1 MSFTDW
7 LAKTLRLA
15 SRTCRLAPR
24 PASKRRARSC
34 QRTFAPTLE
43 GLEDRCV
50 LSSLDSLYIGNGID
64 KTVMKFDLDTGQQVP
79 FVSSGSGGLIG
90 PRGMIFDEN
99 HDLLVANQTNG
110 SQGTPGAIGNVLR
123 FDGQT
128 GAFLNTAVAS
138 TLVPSTGAHIPFD
151 PRGIVEGPK
160 VAGDDTVFVG
170 DVGDQGN
177 FFRTGQA
184 GRVSQFDETTGAWLR
199 DLVPPASGPNAT
211 LFPFNTTN
219 GPRGL
224 VIGPDGNLYVS
235 VRTSLGLG
243 GAVMRFDPVSGAFL
257 GDFVTD
263 VYDPTTNPRPLL
275 NRPEGLVFGPDGNLY
290 ITSFRTNSSD
300 TDKILEFN
308 GTTGK
313 YISKVDEDQVGQPR
327 AYAQAVLFGPNG
339 KLFAPIANDSPDYT
353 SPYTGEVRRY
363 DVSPG
368 AFTGTGTF
376 DTFIPPISQTHAGP
390 GAATIYLT
398 FGNTDP
404 ATLAYRTPSL
414 TVDKTS
420 LGLGTS
426 TYGTAG
432 TTATYSISGN
442 ALTDNVLITA
452 PAGVELSPDGTTWS
466 GSLTLT
472 PTTPTLAGTTI
483 DVRISA
489 AAYAGNL
496 GGVIQVTSAG
506 AKELDVSLSGAIN
519 PATLTITPDA
529 NQSKTYGDAVPTLT
543 YTASGFVNNEP
554 STTLAGSLGTTAT
567 SGSSVGNYAFTTDA
581 LTAGPNYTVVLAA
594 TAPTFAVTPATPTV
608 QVTDAGGTYN
618 QSPFAATA
626 TVAGVDQVAGP
637 SLENIAPTLTYYV
650 GKTANGTSLGAAPFL
665 PGTYTVVAAF
675 AGSPDYTSA
684 SATTT
689 FTITTPTSSIRAPAV
704 GVPGQPLTYSL
715 AVNGPT
721 QGIAFNIDYGD
732 GTSLM
737 TSPGGPTIKL
747 DHIYTV
753 PGSFTILVT
762 ATDKHGVVSQQATQS
777 VKIST
782 VAMEPD
788 PSGGTALAVGG
799 NIAGGDAI
807 SVSATDTTGSVL
819 DVTINKTDYGTF
831 KVTGHVFVYG
841 QGGKDKIML
850 KPYVV
855 GNNTYYYIQVPA
867 FLYGE
872 GSGGDKIS
880 ALGSAA
886 NNVLS
891 GNGANEVL
899 TGGQGRDLLIGGTG
913 AATLNAGVQ
922 DDLLVGGWTNYD
934 IGSPGMTYD
943 QKLASLNAI
952 MAEWGSTDSYAT
964 RLSALAGYLNASTV
978 HDNYQNGAAVMDQL
992 LGNAKANDWFLPQ

>member
-1 MSFTDW
+1 V
-7 LAKTLRLA
+7 
-15 SRTCRLAPR
+15 
-24 PASKRRARSC
+24 
-34 QRTFAPTLE
+34 PTLE

-50 LSSLDSLYIGNGID
+50 PSSLDSLYIGNGID
-64 KTVMKFDLDTGQQVP
+64 KTVMKFDLDTGQQTP
-79 FVSSGSGGLIG
+79 FVTSGSGGLIG

-110 SQGTPGAIGNVLR
+110 TLGTPGAIGNVLR
-123 FDGQT
+123 FDGQS
-128 GAFLNTAVAS
+128 GAFRNTAVAS

-151 PRGIVEGPK
+151 PRGIVQGPK

-224 VIGPDGNLYVS
+224 VIGPDGDLYVS
-235 VRTSLGLG
+235 VRTVFGLG
-243 GAVMRFDPVSGAFL
+243 GAVMRFDPVSGTFL

-263 VYDPTTNPRPLL
+263 VYDPITNPRPLL

-290 ITSFRTNSSD
+290 ITSFRTDSGD

-363 DVSPG
+363 DVSAG

-376 DTFIPPISQTHAGP
+376 DRFIPPISQTHTGP

-420 LGLGTS
+420 LELGTS

-452 PAGVELSPDGTTWS
+452 PAGVELSTDGTTWS

-489 AAYAGNL
+489 AAYAGSL

-519 PATLTITPDA
+519 PATMTITPDA
-529 NQSKTYGDAVPTLT
+529 GQSKTYGAPIPTLS
-543 YTASGFVNNEP
+543 YTAGGFVNND
-554 STTLAGSLGTTAT
+554 SATTLIGSLGTTAT
-567 SGSSVGNYAFTTDA
+567 ATSPVGNYAFVTDT
-581 LTAGPNYTVVLAA
+581 LSAGSNYTVVLAVD
-594 TAPTFAVTPATPTV
+594 APTFAVTPASTTTAVASSLSTV
-608 QVTDAGGTYN
+608 VFGQSVT
-618 QSPFAATA
+618 FTA
-626 TVAGVDQVAGP
+626 TV
-637 SLENIAPTLTYYV
+637 
-650 GKTANGTSLGAAPFL
+650 
-665 PGTYTVVAAF
+665 TVVAPG
-675 AGSPDYTSA
+675 AGM
-684 SATTT
+684 
-689 FTITTPTSSIRAPAV
+689 PTGTVIFLDGSKMMGTGTLDSS
-704 GVPGQPLTYSL
+704 G
-715 AVNGPT
+715 
-721 QGIAFNIDYGD
+721 
-732 GTSLM
+732 
-737 TSPGGPTIKL
+737 
-747 DHIYTV
+747 
-753 PGSFTILVT
+753 
-762 ATDKHGVVSQQATQS
+762 QATLT
-777 VKIST
+777 I
-782 VAMEPD
+782 AGL
-788 PSGGTALAVGG
+788 SGGTHTITATYSGDG
-799 NIAGGDAI
+799 NFT
-807 SVSATDTTGSVL
+807 SSTMMFTQTVLSAQEQLSLIINQVQTMVTNGFL
-819 DVTINKTDYGTF
+819 D
-831 KVTGHVFVYG
+831 
-841 QGGKDKIML
+841 
-850 KPYVV
+850 
-855 GNNTYYYIQVPA
+855 
-867 FLYGE
+867 
-872 GSGGDKIS
+872 
-880 ALGSAA
+880 
-886 NNVLS
+886 S
-891 GNGANEVL
+891 GNGNALIAKLQGAIDSLNRGNISASDNQMNAFL
-899 TGGQGRDLLIGGTG
+899 GQTNALLKSRKLDSTDAQTLIDEIDLAID
-913 AATLNAGVQ
+913 ATLAGQ
-922 DDLLVGGWTNYD
+922 
-934 IGSPGMTYD
+934 I
-943 QKLASLNAI
+943 
-952 MAEWGSTDSYAT
+952 
-964 RLSALAGYLNASTV
+964 
-978 HDNYQNGAAVMDQL
+978 
-992 LGNAKANDWFLPQ
+992 